1 MAGLLKPPLEH
12 SVTFTWI
19 DYVIF
24 GLIGLSAIIGL
35 FRGFVR
41 EALSLVTWGVAIWV
55 ALTFT
60 PLASSYLEPYLDT
73 PSLRQIAA
81 FAGLFIAT
89 LIVGAIINSLICL
102 LVRKSGIG
110 GTDRFLGLLFGVVRG
125 ALVVAIL
132 VLLAGLTPLPEDP
145 WWQESQ
151 AMPYFEEL
159 ATTLRGFLPEDI
171 AKDFQFDPAKM
182 VDSMLPGQTS
192 GTPTDPGDA
201 AAAPADGGGN
211 ADPASGSTSAAPS
224 ERPPA
229 PAVTP

>member
-1 MAGLLKPPLEH
+1 MAGLLTPLLGYP
-12 SVTFTWI
+12 VTFTWI

-73 PSLRQIAA
+73 PSLRQIGA

-110 GTDRFLGLLFGVVRG
+110 GTDRFLGLLFGIARG
-125 ALVVAIL
+125 GLVVAIL

-145 WWQESQ
+145 WWQESK

-159 ATTLRGFLPEDI
+159 AATLRGFLPEDI

-182 VDSMLPGQTS
+182 VDSMLPGQVS
-192 GTPTDPGDA
+192 ATDTA
-201 AAAPADGGGN
+201 
-211 ADPASGSTSAAPS
+211 ADPAAADNAGPAPDSTPASQSARAPA
-224 ERPPA
+224 PVPA
-229 PAVTP
+229 PAATP

>member
-1 MAGLLKPPLEH
+1 M
-12 SVTFTWI
+12 TFTWI

-110 GTDRFLGLLFGVVRG
+110 GTDRFLGLLFGIVRG

-145 WWQESQ
+145 WWQESK

-171 AKDFQFDPAKM
+171 AKDFEFDPAAM
-182 VDSMLPGQTS
+182 VDSMLPSQSSAQSSEQAS
-192 GTPTDPGDA
+192 GTPAGQATTGADPGTTGGNSG
-201 AAAPADGGGN
+201 AAPD
-211 ADPASGSTSAAPS
+211 STSG
-224 ERPPA
+224 PA
-229 PAVTP
+229 HDSASVVTP

>member
-1 MAGLLKPPLEH
+1 MTGLLEPPLEYP
-12 SVTFTWI
+12 VTFTWI

-41 EALSLVTWGVAIWV
+41 EALSLVTWGIAIWV

-102 LVRKSGIG
+102 LVKKSGIG
-110 GTDRFLGLLFGVVRG
+110 GTDRFLGLLFGIVRG

-145 WWQESQ
+145 WWQESK

-159 ATTLRGFLPEDI
+159 AATLRGFLPEDI

-182 VDSMLPGQTS
+182 VDSMLPGQAAA
-192 GTPTDPGDA
+192 TDPA
-201 AAAPADGGGN
+201 AG
-211 ADPASGSTSAAPS
+211 ADPAAGNNAGTAPESMPAAQSA
-224 ERPPA
+224 PA
-229 PAVTP
+229 PVPAATP